1 MFIIY
6 KEKKYEWAAK
16 PKNDDRICISDYK
29 MAYDEEHDT
38 WYPNIGRISNIFGL
52 TFEDGLLMIDAD
64 YVLWKKRRG
73 NEDNN

>member
-1 MFIIY
+1 MKREY
-6 KEKKYEWAAK
+6 KKLWAAK

-64 YVLWKKRRG
+64 YVLWEKRRG